1 MKRNLTSAAICAKEI
16 RQFLKE
22 NFPKAKFNV
31 RSENFAGGDSV
42 HIDFTDSPYLYEE
55 VREAVKKFQYGHFNG
70 MTDSYEYDNAI
81 EGITQV
87 KFILVKRDF
96 SDEVKQRITKEL
108 NERFHTNYKYN
119 DYNDY
124 LGNYMSVYVR
134 RECSKQRFEN

>member
-1 MKRNLTSAAICAKEI
+1 MEHLLEI
-16 RQFLKE
+16 GDQIFTY
-22 NFPKAKFNV
+22 
-31 RSENFAGGDSV
+31 RSLSMW
-42 HIDFTDSPYLYEE
+42 PYHDIIYTITRVTKTVAYGE
-55 VREAVKKFQYGHFNG
+55 YNGHFNG

-108 NERFHTNYKYN
+108 NERFHTNYKYE

-124 LGNYMSVYVR
+124 LGNYMSVVCVR